1 MSAFILLAWSKKIE
15 TLHNS
20 KNRLFKPLESNENLT
35 LSEQV
40 CQNCRLTC
48 HKKCYKNS
56 HSCNKNAG
64 CLTSH
69 LNQSANPDSTLFG
82 VPLTALCAS
91 TDGSVKIPPKIDQLI
106 TKIEMH
112 GLYIEG
118 IYRKSGVNSR
128 IRELRALMSSAGGI
142 GHIEVELDDYNIHV
156 LANVLK
162 LYLRDMPE
170 PLLTFDRYDDFLRT
184 SELSETADRV
194 STLMSLIKKLPPS
207 HHALLERL
215 IFHLALVAQKEK
227 DNRMSASSL
236 AIVFAPCVLR
246 TNRQI
251 PAQDSL
257 NDIGR
262 QTKCIETLIT
272 QKMLN
277 VKSTLAD
284 IDTLD
289 NAAHTASKR
298 LTTIRRSKVFTPEEL
313 SPRSSHLESE
323 NEEMLLEDHIEEIK
337 KEKAI
342 LTSTLPSLARAN
354 SDDDLLSTDMD
365 GEGGSLDDL
374 SSKESSNGP
383 REPRGDNLKDSIDS
397 LADDVSRHTID
408 SDSTSTAST
417 CVGRENSFV
426 DVEMTEPVAVS
437 YNLRGQNIDYIPQ
450 TPSRTSRD
458 NYAKTTYSVPLITNV
473 SSSGGGRRV
482 GSGSQHNLNYPLL
495 SPSGGS
501 DLQRQKPVA
510 VRSVSGGFD
519 TTATVISSEPSA
531 GPTVPG
537 TKYPSS
543 RNAKRPN
550 TTMDDEPIMV

>member
-1 MSAFILLAWSKKIE
+1 MSAE
-15 TLHNS
+15 VGNS
-20 KNRLFKPLESNENLT
+20 PGAVDF
-35 LSEQV
+35 
-40 CQNCRLTC
+40 
-48 HKKCYKNS
+48 
-56 HSCNKNAG
+56 
-64 CLTSH
+64 
-69 LNQSANPDSTLFG
+69 
-82 VPLTALCAS
+82 
-91 TDGSVKIPPKIDQLI
+91 
-106 TKIEMH
+106 
-112 GLYIEG
+112 
-118 IYRKSGVNSR
+118 
-128 IRELRALMSSAGGI
+128 
-142 GHIEVELDDYNIHV
+142 DDYNIHV

-194 STLMSLIKKLPPS
+194 STLMSLIKKLPPP

-215 IFHLALVAQKEK
+215 IFHLALVAHQEK
-227 DNRMSASSL
+227 NNRMSASSL

-277 VKSTLAD
+277 VKTTLAD

-289 NAAHTASKR
+289 NAEHTASKR

-313 SPRSSHLESE
+313 SPRPSHLESE
-323 NEEMLLEDHIEEIK
+323 TEEMLLEDHIEEIK

-383 REPRGDNLKDSIDS
+383 REQRGDTLKDSIDS
-397 LADDVSRHTID
+397 LADDGSRHTID
-408 SDSTSTAST
+408 SDSTSTTST
-417 CVGRENSFV
+417 CVARENSFV
-426 DVEMTEPVAVS
+426 DVELTEPVAVS

-450 TPSRTSRD
+450 TPVRPSRD
-458 NYAKTTYSVPLITNV
+458 NTFAKSSYSVPLVTNN
-473 SSSGGGRRV
+473 SSTSGRRV
-482 GSGSQHNLNYPLL
+482 GSQQNTHYPLL

-510 VRSVSGGFD
+510 VRSISGGFD
-519 TTATVISSEPSA
+519 STVVATIVSSEPSSQSSTA
-531 GPTVPG
+531 GA
-537 TKYPSS
+537 KYPAS
-543 RNAKRPN
+543 RNPKRQNN
-550 TTMDDEPIMV
+550 TLDDEPIMV

>member
-1 MSAFILLAWSKKIE
+1 M
-15 TLHNS
+15 
-20 KNRLFKPLESNENLT
+20 
-35 LSEQV
+35 
-40 CQNCRLTC
+40 
-48 HKKCYKNS
+48 
-56 HSCNKNAG
+56 
-64 CLTSH
+64 
-69 LNQSANPDSTLFG
+69 FG
-82 VPLTALCAS
+82 VPLTALCA
-91 TDGSVKIPPKIDQLI
+91 TADGNIKIPPKIDQLI

-112 GLYIEG
+112 GLYTEG
-118 IYRKSGVNSR
+118 IYRKSGVNSK
-128 IRELRALMSSAGGI
+128 IKELRAKMSSDVGNAPGD
-142 GHIEVELDDYNIHV
+142 VDFDFYNIHV

-170 PLLTFDRYDDFLRT
+170 PLLTFDRYDDFLRA
-184 SELSETADRV
+184 SELSETVDRV

-215 IFHLALVAQKEK
+215 IFHLALVAQREK

-262 QTKCIETLIT
+262 QTRCIETLIT
-272 QKMLN
+272 QKMMN

-289 NAAHTASKR
+289 TAAHTASTR

-313 SPRSSHLESE
+313 TPRQSNVESE
-323 NEEMLLEDHIEEIK
+323 TEEMLLEDHIEEIK
-337 KEKAI
+337 KEKAM

-365 GEGGSLDDL
+365 GEGGSMDDL
-374 SSKESSNGP
+374 SSKDSSNGP
-383 REPRGDNLKDSIDS
+383 RQSRDNLKDSVDS
-397 LADDVSRHTID
+397 LADDVSRQTID
-408 SDSTSTAST
+408 SDSTSTTST
-417 CVGRENSFV
+417 CIARENSFV

-437 YNLRGQNIDYIPQ
+437 YNLREQVVANIQQ
-450 TPSRTSRD
+450 TPPRPNREAYSRI
-458 NYAKTTYSVPLITNV
+458 NYAAPFVTSASTSTP
-473 SSSGGGRRV
+473 SGRW
-482 GSGSQHNLNYPLL
+482 SGSQQNMHFPML

-510 VRSVSGGFD
+510 VRSISGGFD
-519 TTATVISSEPSA
+519 SSATIVTSIQHPSTSHSSEPSSS
-531 GPTVPG
+531 PG
-537 TKYPSS
+537 GDAKYRTG
-543 RNAKRPN
+543 RNAKRQN
-550 TTMDDEPIMV
+550 SLDDEPIMV

>member
-1 MSAFILLAWSKKIE
+1 
-15 TLHNS
+15 
-20 KNRLFKPLESNENLT
+20 
-35 LSEQV
+35 
-40 CQNCRLTC
+40 
-48 HKKCYKNS
+48 
-56 HSCNKNAG
+56 
-64 CLTSH
+64 
-69 LNQSANPDSTLFG
+69 
-82 VPLTALCAS
+82 
-91 TDGSVKIPPKIDQLI
+91 
-106 TKIEMH
+106 MH
-112 GLYIEG
+112 GLYTEG

-128 IRELRALMSSAGGI
+128 IRELRAHMSAVSITPGA
-142 GHIEVELDDYNIHV
+142 LDFDDYNIHV

-170 PLLTFDRYDDFLRT
+170 PLLTFDRYDDFLRA
-184 SELSETADRV
+184 SQLSETVDRV
-194 STLMSLIKKLPPS
+194 STLMSLIKKLPPP

-215 IFHLALVAQKEK
+215 IFHLALVAHREK

-277 VKSTLAD
+277 VKTTLAD

-289 NAAHTASKR
+289 TAEHTASTR

-313 SPRSSHLESE
+313 SPRPSHLESE
-323 NEEMLLEDHIEEIK
+323 TEEMLLEDHIEEIK
-337 KEKAI
+337 KEKAM

-374 SSKESSNGP
+374 SSKDSSNGP
-383 REPRGDNLKDSIDS
+383 QDARGDNLKDSIDS

-408 SDSTSTAST
+408 SDSTSTTST
-417 CVGRENSFV
+417 CIARENSFV
-426 DVEMTEPVAVS
+426 DGEPTEPVAVS
-437 YNLRGQNIDYIPQ
+437 YNLRQQNIDYIQQSPLR
-450 TPSRTSRD
+450 PSGRD
-458 NYAKTTYSVPLITNV
+458 AFAKSSYSVPLVTGA
-473 SSSGGGRRV
+473 SSSAARRV
-482 GSGSQHNLNYPLL
+482 GSQQNLLYPLL

-501 DLQRQKPVA
+501 ELQRQKPVA
-510 VRSVSGGFD
+510 VRSLSGGFD
-519 TTATVISSEPSA
+519 TSATIISSAPSA
-531 GPTVPG
+531 SSAPPPG
-537 TKYPSS
+537 AKYPAS

-550 TTMDDEPIMV
+550 NTLDDEPIMV